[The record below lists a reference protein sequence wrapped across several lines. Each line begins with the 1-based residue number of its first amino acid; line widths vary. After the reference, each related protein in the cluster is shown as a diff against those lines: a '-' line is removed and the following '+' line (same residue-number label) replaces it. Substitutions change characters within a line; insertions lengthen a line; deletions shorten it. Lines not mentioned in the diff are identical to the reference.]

1 VRERW
6 IDVDGLSVHAVEW
19 SPTPAEQG
27 NGPGGPV
34 LLVHGLGAS
43 TVSWELVGGG
53 LAETLR
59 VDVAAVDLGG
69 FGLTRLPRGRR
80 ATVGANG
87 RLLRA
92 LLDDGRG
99 PAVIVGNS
107 MGGAIGVGLAA
118 RHPEL
123 VRALVLVDPALPG
136 GGGGPPP
143 WQVMARFVPLMVPQ
157 VGGRVAG
164 LRTRRLG
171 PTRLVDTTLEWTL
184 AHPERL
190 DAGLRDRLIARATER
205 SAFPEV
211 PAAYAEAARSLF
223 VYMQRRLGADLR
235 RVECPTLIV
244 HGALD
249 RLVPV
254 AAARAA
260 VARRPDF
267 TLEVVD
273 DCGHAPQLEMPGRFL
288 ELVTPWLA
296 AVAGAT
302 SGA

>member
-6 IDVDGLSVHAVEW
+6 IEADGLSVHTVEW
-19 SPTPAEQG
+19 GTGERG
-27 NGPGGPV
+27 DRV

-53 LAETLR
+53 LAEALG

-87 RLLRA
+87 RLVRA
-92 LLDDGRG
+92 LLGDGLG
-99 PAVIVGNS
+99 PAVVVGNS

-136 GGGGPPP
+136 GAGGGPPP

-157 VGGRVAG
+157 VGQRFVD
-164 LRTRRLG
+164 LRARRLG
-171 PTRLVDTTLEWTL
+171 PARLVDTTLEWTL

-190 DAGLRDRLIARATER
+190 DPGLRDRLIARATER
-205 SAFPEV
+205 SAFPEA

-260 VARRPDF
+260 AARRPDF

-273 DCGHAPQLEMPGRFL
+273 DCGHAPQLELPGRFL

-296 AVAGAT
+296 AVAGTAR
-302 SGA
+302 GA